1 MKSVIFLFLF
11 IGIIMVI
18 DGIYKDEI
26 HKLKKRKQI
35 EYRYVPRDMYED
47 MLYSQH
53 TTPKYES
60 IFTGEVDTRGA
71 GRYV

>member
-26 HKLKKRKQI
+26 QKLRKKKQI

-53 TTPKYES
+53 TTPKYEN